1 MPFYEEKIGKV
12 LIDEDTLQ
20 DRLTKLGAQITQDY
34 KDCGDLLLICVL
46 RGGVL
51 FLTDLMRNIDLPLH
65 IDFMAVSSYDIG
77 MRESSGRVRIN
88 FDLKTDIFNR
98 DVLVVEDI
106 IDSGH
111 TLSKILEM
119 LETRQPRSL
128 RVCTL
133 LDKAERREVEIEVHY
148 TGFQIPDEFVVGYGL
163 DYDEYYRN
171 VPFIGVMSPDA
182 A

>member
-171 VPFIGVMSPDA
+171 VPFIGVMTPDA